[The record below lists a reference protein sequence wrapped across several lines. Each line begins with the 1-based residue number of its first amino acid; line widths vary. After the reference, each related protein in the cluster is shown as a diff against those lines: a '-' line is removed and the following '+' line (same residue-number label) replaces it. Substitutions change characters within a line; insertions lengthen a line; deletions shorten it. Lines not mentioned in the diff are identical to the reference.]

1 MTAMTKDHATALMD
15 LPAKWREEVEH
26 AHDAQEWALLRA
38 KLACADELIA
48 ALAYETHLSQAYA
61 DLRASGGLPE
71 AQGGAHEPLDVE
83 RFAKRI
89 ENYRNEEYQDDDSY
103 AVDIMEDLLK
113 ALRAASGGAQGW
125 QPIATAPKD
134 GTPVLLWWPHWSRQA
149 IVGWVDKFGRW
160 ASEIALSEGTDPTHW
175 MPLPVPPTGETP

>member
-113 ALRAASGGAQGW
+113 ALRAASGWAQGW

-134 GTPVLLWWPHWSRQA
+134 GSWFLGWNADCGH
-149 IVGWVDKFGRW
+149 IVYRDGPGL
-160 ASEIALSEGTDPTHW
+160 IAGEDPEPTHW
-175 MPLPVPPTGETP
+175 MPLPVPPTGETR